1 MRHHRVRGLQRHTP
15 TAGQGQHDADQ
26 HVAHARPSQE
36 RFQGHQHHKTMT
48 KHKGIILKEKGK
60 KPIVFNSLKY
70 LADYWNVSR
79 ANVSLVLKTIA
90 YYKTIVDKYN
100 IESIG
105 ETYDVNIPDEYIE
118 KGFKPIGEQLVLN
131 RFGVVI
137 NVITGKVVTQRKD
150 SLGFMSVRLSDG
162 RKYRYIHR
170 LVAELFIPNPL
181 HYPNIRHINGDRT
194 DNRAENL
201 EWVPYKREPKE
212 NYHIKI
218 PQSYID
224 QGYRAVNNKGPKVY
238 AVNKEG
244 KIICVTTG
252 QEIIPSTNSAS
263 GYAYVTINGHSHTH
277 HRIVAEA
284 FIPNPYNLPM
294 INHKNE
300 IKTDNRAENLEWCT
314 AKYNTN
320 YGDKEKYK
328 IRRQPIKIK
337 AIIDGEEK
345 IFQSIKEAAR
355 QTGADTR
362 SIQFCL
368 EKKRKSAKGFLFF
381 RVE

>member
-1 MRHHRVRGLQRHTP
+1 
-15 TAGQGQHDADQ
+15 
-26 HVAHARPSQE
+26 
-36 RFQGHQHHKTMT
+36 MT
-48 KHKGIILKEKGK
+48 KHKGIRLKEKGK
-60 KPIVFNSLKY
+60 NPIVFNSLQQ
-70 LADYWNVSR
+70 LADYWNVTK
-79 ANVSLVLKTIA
+79 ANVSLVLKTIT
-90 YYKTIVDKYN
+90 YYKTIIDKYN
-100 IESIG
+100 IESVE
-105 ETYDVNIPDEYIE
+105 ETNDVNIPDEYIE
-118 KGFKPIGEQLVLN
+118 KGFKPIGNQLVLN

-137 NVITGKVVTQRKD
+137 NVITGKVVSQRKD
-150 SLGFMSVRLSDG
+150 ALGFMAVRLMDR

-224 QGYRAVNNKGPKVY
+224 QGFRAVNNKGPKVY

-252 QEIIPSTNSAS
+252 QEIIPYINSVT

-300 IKTDNRAENLEWCT
+300 IKTDNRVENLEWCT
-314 AKYNTN
+314 ARYNAN
-320 YGDKEKYK
+320 YGDKKKFKSEQKK
-328 IRRQPIKIK
+328 KKIK
-337 AIIDGEEK
+337 CCKYGVEHVFD
-345 IFQSIKEAAR
+345 SIGKASMFTEVDR
-355 QTGADTR
+355 K
-362 SIQFCL
+362 SIRECCR
-368 EKKRKSAKGFLFF
+368 KKRKSAKGFSFSYDSD
-381 RVE
+381 